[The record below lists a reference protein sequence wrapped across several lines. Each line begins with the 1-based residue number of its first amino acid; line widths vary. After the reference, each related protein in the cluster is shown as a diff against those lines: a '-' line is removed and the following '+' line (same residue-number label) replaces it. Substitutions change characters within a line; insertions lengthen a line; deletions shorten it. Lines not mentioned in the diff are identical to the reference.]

1 MTSAYDVIYKKL
13 TPTSQVELD
22 EKRGKF
28 ETLISE
34 IQKRNSH
41 RVLHIS
47 ELMKTLVAYSQTE
60 FTDMSAEL
68 ITEIKQAANS
78 YKQSAGKRKK
88 TYKRSST
95 KKSKSRRN
103 KTRK

>member
-34 IQKRNSH
+34 IQGRNPGS
-41 RVLHIS
+41 VVDIS
-47 ELMKTLVAYSQTE
+47 ELMKLLAAYSQTE
-60 FTDMSAEL
+60 FMDMSPAL
-68 ITEIKQAANS
+68 ITEIKQAAKS
-78 YKQSAGKRKK
+78 YQKGAGKRKK

>member
-34 IQKRNSH
+34 IQGRNPGS
-41 RVLHIS
+41 VD
-47 ELMKTLVAYSQTE
+47 LMRLLAAYSQTRFE
-60 FTDMSAEL
+60 GMSDNLISDIKKAAE
-68 ITEIKQAANS
+68 KS
-78 YKQSAGKRKK
+78 YNQSAGKRKK